1 MSNERTHC
9 QPSRTPAFTLIE
21 LLVVVAIIA
30 LLVSI
35 LLPALGNARR
45 QAARTKCLSNLRQ
58 QTVAAQMYAQEFNDN
73 LPLAKNDIWEAQ
85 RKYRPLARA
94 PYIQDVLIPYLGGG
108 KRGDLAGLD
117 PNAFVPFSAVFRCP
131 EAGREPNTAYL
142 NSTQS
147 NHYRY
152 NTHKAVVY
160 LDPNSASMSMAHG
173 RLVSSVRYPERA
185 VLFYDCVYADWAEN
199 LFPHRG
205 GQRGLNVA
213 YVGGHVD
220 FVTARQYLKDSP
232 FAPFEQEYRNPFVV
246 NGWDRYLIE
255 DPNQ

>member
-1 MSNERTHC
+1 MSYRLTRC
-9 QPSRTPAFTLIE
+9 RPTRDLAFTLIE

-30 LLVSI
+30 LLISI

-58 QTVAAQMYAQEFNDN
+58 QVVASQMYASEFSDN

-85 RKYRPLARA
+85 RMYRPLARA
-94 PYIQDVLIPYLGGG
+94 PYVQDVLIPYLGGG

-117 PNAFVPFSAVFRCP
+117 PNAFVPFSQVFRCP
-131 EAGREPNTAYL
+131 EAGREPSTAYL

-160 LDPNSASMSMAHG
+160 RDPNSANLSMAYG
-173 RLVSSVRYPERA
+173 RLIASVRYPERA
-185 VLFYDCVYADWAEN
+185 VLFYDCVYADWPES

-205 GQRGLNVA
+205 SQRGLNVA

-220 FVTARQYLKDSP
+220 FVTAKQYLKDSP
-232 FAPFEQEYRNPFVV
+232 FAPFELEGQNPFVA
-246 NGWDRYLIE
+246 NGWDQYAIK
-255 DPNQ
+255 DPTQ